1 MKYSTVLGSLTVAAL
16 SVGPSFG
23 RRFLIRRDDGASSYP
38 TNAEG
43 TKSTDVI
50 FQQSSETYTK
60 TVEVVQSSCDKHDTT
75 TIYSSMSTLETSIKA
90 VEETTQQSSFDANT
104 ATNHK
109 SLVVKIIASYS
120 SIVTVLST
128 YPDVENG
135 CHESLKKITTYTQS
149 IVDVYMKFGICL
161 REDVE
166 SAGGFNQEAFD
177 KLDLE
182 LDLKAESQ
190 TKTEQTVTVDP
201 SKPENSKTEDPS
213 KPEDSNTEDPSQQ
226 PADDKTDAEGVNN
239 QLTN

>member
-1 MKYSTVLGSLTVAAL
+1 MKYSTVFGSLTVAAL
-16 SVGPSFG
+16 SVGSSLG
-23 RRFLIRRDDGASSYP
+23 HRFLMRRDDGGSSYP
-38 TNAEG
+38 TNTEG

-75 TIYSSMSTLETSIKA
+75 TIYSSMSVLETSIKA
-90 VEETTQQSSFDANT
+90 VEETTQQSTFDANT
-104 ATNHK
+104 ATTHK

-149 IVDVYMKFGICL
+149 IVDVYMKYGICL

-166 SAGGFNQEAFD
+166 SAGGFNQQAFD

-190 TKTEQTVTVDP
+190 TKTEQTVT
-201 SKPENSKTEDPS
+201 EDPS
-213 KPEDSNTEDPSQQ
+213 KPEDSTTEDPSQQ
-226 PADDKTDAEGVNN
+226 TGNDKTDAEGVDN
-239 QLTN
+239 QLTNSGEKRI